1 MMTSPGALWH
11 AMVRYGFPAK
21 LSPDVMLNTP
31 ATRKTQVRGPLAC
44 TQARRDPVPESFVF
58 VTSITVPPRPP
69 AEPAPPPAA
78 PGNAGQFE
86 PAHDTFEDGL
96 EEGGAGAGVG
106 AGAVTVTVAEADL
119 FDCALLVAVT
129 VSVPAFAGA
138 VYSPDEVIVPMA
150 AVHVTE
156 VSVTVP
162 RTVALNCSELP
173 VV

>member
-86 PAHDTFEDGL
+86 PLHDTFEGGL
-96 EEGGAGAGVG
+96 EEGGAGAG
-106 AGAVTVTVAEADL
+106 AVTVTVADADL
-119 FDCALLVAVT
+119 LVSASLVAVT

-138 VYSPDEVIVPMA
+138 V
-150 AVHVTE
+150 
-156 VSVTVP
+156 
-162 RTVALNCSELP
+162 
-173 VV
+173 